1 MAFGNGPKIVTS
13 GLVIALDAVDGNS
26 YLSGSTNWNDIS
38 GNNRNT
44 SLVNGPSYNSG
55 SGGSLFFDGAD
66 DYLSIPY
73 FNLTTQSFAVE
84 TWYKPQ
90 QNTTYLRGI
99 LSCGDIWSGGVSGAG
114 WCLGY
119 FPDNTSISYGL
130 RGDDGN
136 VYREYGPSL
145 SANTIYNL
153 FMVRNAE
160 ENILRLYVNGVLYNA
175 TTVPSSVS
183 LSGNR
188 STITHAIWA
197 FSPTGPFGDFYCIR
211 VYDNKSFTSQEVLQ
225 NYNAQK
231 SRFGL

>member
-1 MAFGNGPKIVTS
+1 MAFGNGPRIVTS
-13 GLVIALDAVDGNS
+13 GLVIALDVVDGNS

-90 QNTTYLRGI
+90 ENTTYLRGI
-99 LSCGDIWSGGVSGAG
+99 LSCGDIWSGGGGGAG
-114 WCLGY
+114 WCLG
-119 FPDNTSISYGL
+119 FFDSTNISYGL
-130 RGDDGN
+130 TGGGVN
-136 VYREYGPSL
+136 YRQSGPVL
-145 SANTIYNL
+145 TANTIYNL
-153 FMVRNAE
+153 FMVRNTE
-160 ENILRLYVNGVLYNA
+160 ENILRLYVNGVLYNSLE
-175 TTVPSSVS
+175 VSSSVS
-183 LSGNR
+183 LTGNR
-188 STITHAIWA
+188 STITHATWA
-197 FSPTGPFGDFYCIR
+197 YSPIGPFGDFYSIR
-211 VYDNKSFTSQEVLQ
+211 VYDNKSFTSGEVLQ